1 MPAPEKP
8 GKGNRIFIS
17 TVSNEFKTCREQLGR
32 DLRFPEVDVQ
42 TQEQNITQLAA
53 GQTILLKL
61 DDYIAQ
67 CDAVIHLIGQ
77 QTSTD
82 GSPASKAAVDDLLGR
97 HPNLPGIVGLGEAE
111 LRTLSYTQWEA
122 WLALYHRKTRPELRL
137 IIATPTAAFVPD
149 HPADTATV
157 DAQKLS
163 QAWHEKELQQR
174 GRWSEITFEDP
185 KGLSIAILRALKD
198 ILPGQQ
204 PQIGHARTRLI
215 SRHTAADFL
224 GRDKE
229 LALLDDAWTE
239 KQGTANLLSII
250 AWGGVGK
257 TALLAYWVQSR
268 FTDHGWQDEGQFD
281 PAATNS
287 APESKVGNPKSRIPQ
302 AYFDWTFYDQG
313 TRSDDAT
320 HAGAASV
327 GTFFQSALKHFG
339 DPNPES
345 PHDKA
350 ARLAR
355 LIQAQRSLLVLDG
368 LEPLQYP
375 LHHPQAGQLTD
386 PDLRELLGL
395 LAQRNPGLVI
405 ISSRQALT
413 DFTCGAATPTRQH
426 DLEELPIECAV
437 ALLRQMQ
444 IIGTDEELQQAAT
457 DYACHALSLIVLG
470 RFLFVKGRDI
480 RLRSQI
486 PLERANENRN
496 QRITRNAWHV
506 LEAYEQWLASPEA
519 KGSEK
524 PAFSWWRRLFFGQA
538 KADDGKGTTAE
549 LQALRLTGLFDR
561 PASPDCLAVLRAA
574 PAIPGLTDQLV
585 PLSDDAWNAVLH
597 RLHEAHLLQLR
608 FPPLEPGSFAP
619 RPEAR
624 EVTVD
629 VHPLIR
635 EYFAKHLREKQ
646 SEGFKAA
653 HSRLFD
659 HLCAHTEPQPAT
671 LEGLQPL
678 YQAVVHGCLAG
689 RQQEAREKVYRDRIK
704 RGTAA
709 GGNYSTKQLGAI
721 GADLGAVAAFFEEPW
736 SRLSANLSAAEQAW
750 LFNEAALFLR
760 ALGRLT
766 EAVEPMLVT
775 LEINV
780 ASKEWENAAVVANNL
795 SELEVTL
802 GRVEE
807 AVADARRS
815 IEFADRSGDAFMRM
829 VNRTV
834 AADALH
840 QSGERE
846 EARRLFEQAEDLQR
860 ERQPQF
866 DLLYSLGG
874 FRYCDLIL
882 APAERAAWRA
892 VLGSRA
898 SVPECGGKRSATP
911 LSSGPGTFAGSQI
924 RDEALVTGPSEWGSF
939 VASAKAVSPPLQGS
953 ATALQDAAAPLAA
966 LAEAERRAK
975 QTLEWVTPQNWLL
988 DIALDHLTLARVALY
1003 RALLEP
1009 VHPASFDLRHV
1020 TAALDGLRKAGTLHE
1035 LPRALLTAAL
1045 HAHLRGDAAAASR
1058 ALAEAQQIAERG
1070 PMPLYLADVHLHRA
1084 RLVGSLK
1091 DEGRRKKDYPGID
1104 PKAELA
1110 KARALIEKHGYGR
1123 RLEELADAEEA
1134 LR

>member
-1 MPAPEKP
+1 MAASEKP

-17 TVSNEFKTCREQLGR
+17 TVSGEFEKVSAAFPG
-32 DLRFPEVDVQ
+32 LRSKLRHHLTAANCEVRVQ
-42 TQEQNITQLAA
+42 EDFR
-53 GQTILLKL
+53 QTHGGTLEKL
-61 DDYIAQ
+61 DEYIRD
-67 CDAVIHLIGQ
+67 CDAVIHLVGKMPGHLADADSPQDVIDYLAHIAAEPGGRTFLDKQPELLADFGDGSGISLTQFEAYMALHHRVPLFVYATPEAASGQ
-77 QTSTD
+77 QAHLNRLLK
-82 GSPASKAAVDDLLGR
+82 GRPRKHASPFSDAADLLGQ
-97 HPNLPGIVGLGEAE
+97 LIGD
-111 LRTLSYTQWEA
+111 LRDIIPALSPTEQ
-122 WLALYHRKTRPELRL
+122 R
-137 IIATPTAAFVPD
+137 IAP
-149 HPADTATV
+149 
-157 DAQKLS
+157 
-163 QAWHEKELQQR
+163 
-174 GRWSEITFEDP
+174 
-185 KGLSIAILRALKD
+185 
-198 ILPGQQ
+198 
-204 PQIGHARTRLI
+204 TRLI

-229 LALLDDAWTE
+229 LALLDAAWNQE
-239 KQGTANLLSII
+239 QGTTNLLSII

-268 FTDHGWQDEGQFD
+268 FIEKGWLNAQGQPD
-281 PAATNS
+281 P
-287 APESKVGNPKSRIPQ
+287 I

-339 DPNPES
+339 DPDPES

-350 ARLAR
+350 ARLAQH
-355 LIQAQRSLLVLDG
+355 IQAQRSLLVLDG

-375 LHHPQAGQLTD
+375 LNHPQAGQLTD

-426 DLEELPIECAV
+426 DLEELPVEFAI
-437 ALLRQMQ
+437 ALLRKMQ
-444 IIGTDEELQQAAT
+444 IIGTDEELKAAAE
-457 DYACHALSLIVLG
+457 DYFCHALSLIVLG
-470 RFLFVKGRDI
+470 RFLFMKGGDI

-506 LEAYEQWLASPEA
+506 LEAYEQWLASPA
-519 KGSEK
+519 GN
-524 PAFSWWRRLFFGQA
+524 A
-538 KADDGKGTTAE
+538 ADV
-549 LQALRLTGLFDR
+549 QALRLTGLFDR
-561 PASPDCLAVLRAA
+561 PASPDCLAALRKA

-597 RLHEAHLLQLR
+597 RLHEAHLFQLR
-608 FPPLEPGSFAP
+608 FPPVDPGSFAP

-635 EYFAKHLREKQ
+635 EYFAKQLREKQ

-653 HSRLFD
+653 HSRQFD
-659 HLCAHTEPQPAT
+659 HLCARTEHRPAT

-689 RQQEAREKVYRDRIK
+689 RQQEACDKVYVDRIL
-704 RGTAA
+704 RGTGP
-709 GGNYSTKQLGAI
+709 GGDYSTKQLGAI

-736 SRLSANLSAAEQAW
+736 SRLSVNLSAANQAW
-750 LFNEAALFLR
+750 LLNEAAYSLR
-760 ALGRLT
+760 SLGRLT
-766 EAVEPMLVT
+766 EAVEPIQVALKMGVT
-775 LEINV
+775 
-780 ASKEWENAAVVANNL
+780 AENWKSAAIRAGNL

-802 GRVEE
+802 GRVAE
-807 AVADARRS
+807 AVAGARRS
-815 IEFADRSGDAFMRM
+815 IEFAGRNGKWGMRTI
-829 VNRTV
+829 NHSV

-840 QSGERE
+840 QSGEWE
-846 EARRLFEQAEDLQR
+846 EARHYFDQAELMQR
-860 ERQPQF
+860 EDQPKF
-866 DLLYSLGG
+866 DLLYGLAG

-882 APAERAAWRA
+882 APAERAAWRVVGTLDCGTLLPLAEGSPAA
-892 VLGSRA
+892 VNVPKGLPSLDAPAPAKHEDSEPRQGTHVPAGLAGTGGSRLPQSRTA
-898 SVPECGGKRSATP
+898 
-911 LSSGPGTFAGSQI
+911 
-924 RDEALVTGPSEWGSF
+924 VT
-939 VASAKAVSPPLQGS
+939 
-953 ATALQDAAAPLAA
+953 A
-966 LAEAERRAK
+966 LAEADRRAK
-975 QTLEWVTPQNWLL
+975 QTLEWSQQYRGALL

-1009 VHPASFDLRHV
+1009 LRPSSFDLRHAI
-1020 TAALDGLRKAGTLHE
+1020 AALDGIRKAGTMDH

-1045 HAHLRGDAAAASR
+1045 HAHLRGDVAAASR

-1084 RLVGSLK
+1084 RLFHDK
-1091 DEGRRKKDYPGID
+1091 T
-1104 PKAELA
+1104 ELA
-1110 KARALIEKHGYGR
+1110 KARALIEKHGYWR
-1123 RLEELADAEEA
+1123 RKEELEDAEA
-1134 LR
+1134 AAVLW

>member
-1 MPAPEKP
+1 MTASEKP

-17 TVSNEFKTCREQLGR
+17 TVSGEFEKASGTFPG
-32 DLRFPEVDVQ
+32 LRSKLRHHLTAANCEVKVQ
-42 TQEQNITQLAA
+42 EDFH
-53 GQTILLKL
+53 QTPGGTLEKL
-61 DDYIAQ
+61 DAYIRD
-67 CDAVIHLIGQ
+67 CDAVIHLVGKMPGHLADADSPQDVTDYLAHISAEPGGRTFLDKQPELLADFGDGSGISLTQFEAYMALHHRVPLFVYATPDAASGQ
-77 QTSTD
+77 QAHLNRLLQ
-82 GSPASKAAVDDLLGR
+82 GRPRKHASPFSDAADLLGQ
-97 HPNLPGIVGLGEAE
+97 LIGD
-111 LRTLSYTQWEA
+111 LRDIIPALSVTEQ
-122 WLALYHRKTRPELRL
+122 R
-137 IIATPTAAFVPD
+137 IA
-149 HPADTATV
+149 
-157 DAQKLS
+157 S
-163 QAWHEKELQQR
+163 
-174 GRWSEITFEDP
+174 
-185 KGLSIAILRALKD
+185 
-198 ILPGQQ
+198 
-204 PQIGHARTRLI
+204 TRLI

-229 LALLDDAWTE
+229 LALLDEAWNQ
-239 KQGTANLLSII
+239 KLGTTNLLSII

-268 FTDHGWQDEGQFD
+268 FIGKGWLNAHGQPD
-281 PAATNS
+281 PS
-287 APESKVGNPKSRIPQ
+287 

-339 DPNPES
+339 DPDPES

-355 LIQAQRSLLVLDG
+355 LIQAQRNLLVLDG

-375 LHHPQAGQLTD
+375 LNHPQAGQLTD

-395 LAQRNPGLVI
+395 LAQRNPGLCI

-413 DFTCGAATPTRQH
+413 DFTCGDTTPTRQH
-426 DLEELPIECAV
+426 DLEELPLECAV
-437 ALLRQMQ
+437 ALLRKMQ

-470 RFLFVKGRDI
+470 RFLFVKGGDI
-480 RLRSQI
+480 RIRKQI
-486 PLERANENRN
+486 PLETANENRN

-506 LEAYEQWLASPEA
+506 LEAYEQWLASPA
-519 KGSEK
+519 GN
-524 PAFSWWRRLFFGQA
+524 A
-538 KADDGKGTTAE
+538 ADV
-549 LQALRLTGLFDR
+549 QALRLTGLFDR
-561 PASPDCLAVLRAA
+561 PASPDCLAALRKA

-608 FPPLEPGSFAP
+608 FPPVDPGSFAP

-646 SEGFKAA
+646 ADGFKAA

-659 HLCAHTEPQPAT
+659 HLCARTEHRPAT

-689 RQQEAREKVYRDRIK
+689 RHSEANHKVYDDRIL
-704 RGTAA
+704 RGTGS
-709 GGNYSTKQLGAI
+709 GGYYSRRQLGAI

-736 SRLSANLSAAEQAW
+736 SRLSANLSAANQAW
-750 LFNEAALFLR
+750 LLAMAAFNLR

-766 EAVEPMLVT
+766 EAVEPMRAGLAMRIDQ
-775 LEINV
+775 EAWINSAIT
-780 ASKEWENAAVVANNL
+780 ASNL

-815 IEFADRSGDAFMRM
+815 IEFADRSGDAFQRM
-829 VNRTV
+829 ARRTT

-846 EARRLFEQAEDLQR
+846 EARRLFEQAESLQR
-860 ERQPQF
+860 EDQPEF
-866 DLLYSLGG
+866 DLLYSLRG

-882 APAERAAWRA
+882 APAERAAWQVVA
-892 VLGSRA
+892 GVYD
-898 SVPECGGKRSATP
+898 PGGVGLRQPS
-911 LSSGPGTFAGSQI
+911 
-924 RDEALVTGPSEWGSF
+924 TGPSPTGPTKI
-939 VASAKAVSPPLQGS
+939 ASETERLRSGVTDPGYNAEFE
-953 ATALQDAAAPLAA
+953 A
-966 LAEAERRAK
+966 LAEAERRAT
-975 QTLEWVTPQNWLL
+975 QTLPIAERNHWLL

-1003 RALLEP
+1003 RTLLEP
-1009 VHPASFDLRHV
+1009 VRASSFDLPHA
-1020 TAALDGLRKAGTLHE
+1020 TAALDGLRKSGDVDVQPL
-1035 LPRALLTAAL
+1035 ALLTAAL

-1058 ALAEAQQIAERG
+1058 ALAEAQQIVERG

-1084 RLVGSLK
+1084 RLVGSSN
-1091 DEGRRKKDYPGID
+1091 DESRRTNYPGID

-1110 KARALIEKHGYGR
+1110 KARALIEKHGYWR
-1123 RLEELADAEEA
+1123 RKEELEDAEA
-1134 LR
+1134 ASAYW

>member
-1 MPAPEKP
+1 MPPICSASSSAICATSSRLCHP
-8 GKGNRIFIS
+8 R
-17 TVSNEFKTCREQLGR
+17 SN
-32 DLRFPEVDVQ
+32 
-42 TQEQNITQLAA
+42 A
-53 GQTILLKL
+53 
-61 DDYIAQ
+61 
-67 CDAVIHLIGQ
+67 
-77 QTSTD
+77 
-82 GSPASKAAVDDLLGR
+82 SP
-97 HPNLPGIVGLGEAE
+97 P
-111 LRTLSYTQWEA
+111 
-122 WLALYHRKTRPELRL
+122 
-137 IIATPTAAFVPD
+137 
-149 HPADTATV
+149 
-157 DAQKLS
+157 
-163 QAWHEKELQQR
+163 
-174 GRWSEITFEDP
+174 
-185 KGLSIAILRALKD
+185 
-198 ILPGQQ
+198 
-204 PQIGHARTRLI
+204 TRLI

-239 KQGTANLLSII
+239 KQGTTNLLSII

-268 FTDHGWQDEGQFD
+268 FIEKGWLNADGQPD
-281 PAATNS
+281 PS
-287 APESKVGNPKSRIPQ
+287 

-339 DPNPES
+339 DPDPES
-345 PHDKA
+345 PQDKA

-355 LIQAQRSLLVLDG
+355 LIQAQRCLLVLDG

-413 DFTCGAATPTRQH
+413 DFTSGAATPTRQH
-426 DLEELPIECAV
+426 DLEELPVECAV

-470 RFLFVKGRDI
+470 RFLFVKGGDI

-486 PLERANENRN
+486 PLERANDNRN

-506 LEAYEQWLASPEA
+506 LEAYEQWLASPA
-519 KGSEK
+519 GN
-524 PAFSWWRRLFFGQA
+524 A
-538 KADDGKGTTAE
+538 ADV
-549 LQALRLTGLFDR
+549 QALRLTGLFDR
-561 PASPDCLAVLRAA
+561 PASPDCLAALRAA

-608 FPPLEPGSFAP
+608 FPPVDPGSFAP

-646 SEGFKAA
+646 AAGFKAA

-659 HLCAHTEPQPAT
+659 HLCARTEHQPAT

-689 RQQEAREKVYRDRIK
+689 RQQEALDKVYDDRIQ
-704 RGTAA
+704 RGRDA
-709 GGNYSTKQLGAI
+709 YSTKQLGAI
-721 GADLGAVAAFFEEPW
+721 GADLGAVTAFFEEPW
-736 SRLSANLSAAEQAW
+736 SRLSANLSAADQAW
-750 LFNEAALFLR
+750 LLNEAAFSLR
-760 ALGRLT
+760 ALGRLI
-766 EAVEPMLVT
+766 EAVEPMRVGLAMRIDQEVWKSAA
-775 LEINV
+775 II
-780 ASKEWENAAVVANNL
+780 ASNL

-815 IEFADRSGDAFMRM
+815 IEFADRSGDAFWRM
-829 VNRTV
+829 GTRTT

-846 EARRLFEQAEDLQR
+846 EARRLFEQAEALQR
-860 ERQPQF
+860 EDQPRF
-866 DLLYSLGG
+866 DLLYSLQG

-882 APAERAAWRA
+882 APAERAAWGA
-892 VLGSRA
+892 VGTLDCGSLLPLVEGSPAAAKVPSGLPSPDAPAPAKPEDSEPHQETHTPAGLARPSGSRLPQ
-898 SVPECGGKRSATP
+898 SRT
-911 LSSGPGTFAGSQI
+911 
-924 RDEALVTGPSEWGSF
+924 
-939 VASAKAVSPPLQGS
+939 AV
-953 ATALQDAAAPLAA
+953 AA
-966 LAEAERRAK
+966 LAEAERRAR
-975 QTLEWVTPQNWLL
+975 QTLEWAQQGNLSLL
-988 DIALDHLTLARVALY
+988 SIAQDHLTLARVALY

-1009 VHPASFDLRHV
+1009 IRPSSFDLHHA
-1020 TAALDGLRKAGTLHE
+1020 TSALDGLRKANE
-1035 LPRALLTAAL
+1035 ACFLPRALLTAAL
-1045 HAHLRGDAAAASR
+1045 HAHLSGDAAAASC

-1070 PMPLYLADVHLHRA
+1070 PMPLFLADVHLHRA
-1084 RLVGSLK
+1084 RLFHDK
-1091 DEGRRKKDYPGID
+1091 T
-1104 PKAELA
+1104 ELA
-1110 KARALIEKHGYGR
+1110 KARSLIEKHCYWR
-1123 RLEELADAEEA
+1123 RKEELEDAEA
-1134 LR
+1134 AAVLW